1 MGCGEFVAV
10 FGHIFEHS
18 DWITAR
24 VWSVG
29 LTSRDDTVTGLF
41 SSFVDVIEGA
51 GREPQLRLLRAHP
64 ELAGRVSRR
73 KNLTGD
79 SQKEQAKAG
88 LQDCSEEEFT
98 EFCELNRVYNDK
110 FGFPFILAVGDRNR
124 EEILEIF
131 RSRLVNE
138 EEDEFAEA
146 LQQVYRI
153 GYLRLHQIE

>member
-64 ELAGRVSRR
+64 ELAGRVARR
-73 KNLTGD
+73 ENLTGD
-79 SQKEQAKAG
+79 SRKEQAKAG
-88 LQDCSEEEFT
+88 LQDCSQEEFT
-98 EFCELNRVYNDK
+98 EFHELNRLYNDK
-110 FGFPFILAVGDRNR
+110 FGFPFILAVRDRNR

-131 RSRLVNE
+131 RRRLLNE